1 MKRSHNKGFTL
12 IEMLVVIA
20 VISVLVS
27 IIVPVVNNASD
38 KSAAAA
44 DAANLRAAKAAIASG
59 ILEGTY
65 GADVASIPA
74 EELDV
79 PVTSNYRSGGA
90 FSAKI
95 EGGKVTVKY
104 GDMDIAALADIA
116 DNGKADQSNA
126 ASATLPAEANG
137 AG

>member
-1 MKRSHNKGFTL
+1 MNRSHNKGFTL

-74 EELDV
+74 EDLDV
-79 PVTSNYRSGGA
+79 PVTSNYREGGA

-95 EGGKVTVKY
+95 EGGRVTVLY
-104 GDMDIAALADIA
+104 GEMDIAALADIA

-126 ASATLPAEANG
+126 ASATAPTQAS
-137 AG
+137 

>member
-1 MKRSHNKGFTL
+1 MNRSHNKGFTL

-27 IIVPVVNNASD
+27 IIVPAVSNASD

-44 DAANLRAAKAAIASG
+44 DAANLRAAKATISSG
-59 ILEGTY
+59 ILDGTY
-65 GADVASIPA
+65 GANVTAISA
-74 EELDV
+74 EELEV
-79 PVTSNYRSGGA
+79 PVTSNYREGGA

-95 EGGKVTVKY
+95 ENGKITVLY
-104 GDMDIAALADIA
+104 GEKDIAYLADIA

-126 ASATLPAEANG
+126 ASATEATEAPAA
-137 AG
+137 

>member
-1 MKRSHNKGFTL
+1 MIRNKKGFTL

-20 VISVLVS
+20 VIAVLVS

-44 DAANLRAAKAAIASG
+44 DAANLRAAKAAISTG
-59 ILEGTY
+59 LLDGVYTPNE
-65 GADVASIPA
+65 ASISA
-74 EELDV
+74 EELEV
-79 PVTSNYRSGGA
+79 PVTSNYRDGGA

-95 EGGKVTVKY
+95 ENGKVIVLY
-104 GDMDIAALADIA
+104 GNMGIDELADIA

-126 ASATLPAEANG
+126 ASATAPTEAPG
-137 AG
+137 A